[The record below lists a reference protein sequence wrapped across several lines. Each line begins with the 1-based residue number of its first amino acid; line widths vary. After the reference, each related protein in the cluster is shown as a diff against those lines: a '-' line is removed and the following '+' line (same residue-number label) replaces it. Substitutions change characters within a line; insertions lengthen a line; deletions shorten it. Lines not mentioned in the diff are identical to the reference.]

1 MKLSILMAAY
11 NESERL
17 PTAVKRVLETEY
29 PCDVELVVVDDGSV
43 DATWDLLGAVD
54 DPRVVRLRH
63 PVNRG
68 KGAAV
73 KTAADAATGD
83 YMVIFDAD
91 LEYDPE
97 DISRLLQPVIHEDAQ
112 VVFGARRFGSS
123 TALSF
128 WFVLGNKVTTFAAN
142 ALFDTWISDLHT
154 CLKLMPLPLFRQLPL
169 RQNGFGLD
177 TELTAELLGR
187 GIRPYELPISYK
199 ARSHAE
205 GKKITWKDGVES
217 LAVLTLVRWRY
228 RKHHLLRRQRG
239 GATT

>member
-11 NESERL
+11 NEADRL
-17 PTAVKRVLETEY
+17 PTAVKQVLGTDY

-43 DATWDLLGAVD
+43 DDTWDLLTAVD
-54 DPRVVRLRH
+54 DPRLVTVQH

-73 KTAADAATGD
+73 KTAAAAATGD
-83 YMVIFDAD
+83 YMIIFDAD
-91 LEYDPE
+91 LEYSTE
-97 DISRLLQPVIHEDAQ
+97 DIGRLLQPVLHEDAR

-154 CLKLMPLPLFRQLPL
+154 CLKLLPLDLFRQLPL

-217 LAVLTLVRWRY
+217 LAVLTAVRFRH
-228 RKHHLLRRQRG
+228 RKHLNRRAR
-239 GATT
+239 ATT